1 MLRPVAHAYAHA
13 AQEYRAS
20 EETNNG
26 LVYLSPFDRTQ
37 STNQQITTLLLDYG
51 PAEPYHTLM
60 RC

>member
-1 MLRPVAHAYAHA
+1 MLRPVAHAHAHA

-26 LVYLSPFDRTQ
+26 LVYLPPFDRTQ
-37 STNQQITTLLLDYG
+37 STNQQFTTLLLDYG
-51 PAEPYHTLM
+51 PAKPSSMLR